1 VRTKVWVERADGVV
15 LMSEFRADLLDAVA
29 AEGSVAAA
37 GRALGL
43 PNRTAWKKLEEMER
57 AAGVPL
63 IDTSSGGVAGGG
75 TTLTEAGRALLEA
88 YRRLRGPVA
97 AEVDERFEAER
108 PVFEDAGGRSYDP
121 AMTEQPDSE
130 PR

>member
-1 VRTKVWVERADGVV
+1 
-15 LMSEFRADLLDAVA
+15 MSEFRADLLEGVA

-37 GRALGL
+37 ARALGL

-63 IDTSSGGVAGGG
+63 IDTSSGGAHGGG

-88 YRRLRGPVA
+88 YRRISDPVA
-97 AEVDERFEAER
+97 AEVRARFEAER
-108 PVFEDAGGRSYDP
+108 ALFERETEPSPASLPDRGGAS
-121 AMTEQPDSE
+121 A
-130 PR
+130 